1 MVSLLVYLEWGPING
16 QERKV
21 VGISMKKP
29 GGEFCFIIMDRFI
42 YTGIFIPSV
51 VKKLIELFM
60 LFSANFM
67 PLNLILKMELFCTL
81 FMGLLRL

>member
-1 MVSLLVYLEWGPING
+1 MYLECGPIKR
-16 QERKV
+16 QIRKV

-29 GGEFCFIIMDRFI
+29 GVEFCCFIIDRFI

-60 LFSANFM
+60 LFSANFI
-67 PLNLILKMELFCTL
+67 PLNLILKMDLFCTL

>member
-1 MVSLLVYLEWGPING
+1 MYLECGPIKR

-29 GGEFCFIIMDRFI
+29 GDEFCCFIIDRFI

-51 VKKLIELFM
+51 VKKLIELFI

-67 PLNLILKMELFCTL
+67 PLNLILKMVLFCTL

>member
-1 MVSLLVYLEWGPING
+1 MYLECGPIKG

-29 GGEFCFIIMDRFI
+29 GVEFCCFIIDRFI

-67 PLNLILKMELFCTL
+67 PLNLILKMDLFCTL

>member
-1 MVSLLVYLEWGPING
+1 MYLEWGPING

-51 VKKLIELFM
+51 VKRLIELFM
-60 LFSANFM
+60 LFSANFI
-67 PLNLILKMELFCTL
+67 PLNLILKMDLFYTL
-81 FMGLLRL
+81 FMGLSRL

>member
-1 MVSLLVYLEWGPING
+1 MYLEWGPING

-29 GGEFCFIIMDRFI
+29 GVEFCCFKIDRFI

-67 PLNLILKMELFCTL
+67 PLNLILKMDLFCTL

>member
-1 MVSLLVYLEWGPING
+1 MYLEWGPING

-29 GGEFCFIIMDRFI
+29 GVEFCCFIIDRFI

-67 PLNLILKMELFCTL
+67 PLNLILKMDLFDSIY
-81 FMGLLRL
+81 GIVKVIGI

>member
-1 MVSLLVYLEWGPING
+1 MYLECGPIKG

-29 GGEFCFIIMDRFI
+29 GVEFCCFIIDRFN

-67 PLNLILKMELFCTL
+67 PLNLILKMDLFCTL

>member
-1 MVSLLVYLEWGPING
+1 MYLEWGPING

-51 VKKLIELFM
+51 VKRLIELFM
-60 LFSANFM
+60 LFSANFI
-67 PLNLILKMELFCTL
+67 PKDGPFLYSIYGIVKDI
-81 FMGLLRL
+81 GI